1 MEKLA
6 VEQFASL
13 AHPQR
18 LAVFRLLMRRYP
30 TRVPAGAIASA
41 LGIKA
46 STLSVYLGNLRSTG
60 LITQEREGTSL
71 TYAADTTAAG
81 HLVDYL
87 VDDCCRGR
95 GALCPPEM
103 VQDRPLSVLFI
114 CTGNSA
120 RSLIAETLVRD
131 LGQGR
136 FVAHSAGTT
145 PRSAPSPLAL
155 AILERRGH
163 DVSALRSK
171 SLDHLLGAGSSR
183 FDFVFTVCDAAANE
197 DCPRWA
203 GRPITAH
210 WSEPDP
216 VRVTGPLFERAE
228 AFDRTYLNLRN
239 RIEAFV
245 ALPFETLDR
254 MSLQAKVDELALLE
268 EQK

>member
-1 MEKLA
+1 MELIA
-6 VEQFASL
+6 VDQLGSL

-30 TRVPAGAIASA
+30 SRISAGEIATI

-46 STLSVYLGNLRSTG
+46 STLSVYLGNLRSAG
-60 LITQEREGTSL
+60 LINQERDRTFV
-71 TYAADTTAAG
+71 TYAAETSATER
-81 HLVDYL
+81 LVGFL

-95 GALCPPEM
+95 GVICPP
-103 VQDRPLSVLFI
+103 DISTKTSLSVLFI

-120 RSLIAETLVRD
+120 RSLIAEALLRD
-131 LGQGR
+131 LGRGKMI
-136 FVAHSAGTT
+136 AHSAGTD
-145 PRSAPSPLAL
+145 PRGAPSALAL
-155 AILERRGH
+155 SVLERHGH
-163 DVSALRSK
+163 GVIGLVPKGIDSTET
-171 SLDHLLGAGSSR
+171 LDAGR
-183 FDFVFTVCDAAANE
+183 FDFVFTVCDAAASE
-197 DCPRWA
+197 DCPSWA

-216 VRVTGPLFERAE
+216 VAVTGPLFERAA
-228 AFDRTYLNLRN
+228 AFERTYLNLRN

-268 EQK
+268 EQ